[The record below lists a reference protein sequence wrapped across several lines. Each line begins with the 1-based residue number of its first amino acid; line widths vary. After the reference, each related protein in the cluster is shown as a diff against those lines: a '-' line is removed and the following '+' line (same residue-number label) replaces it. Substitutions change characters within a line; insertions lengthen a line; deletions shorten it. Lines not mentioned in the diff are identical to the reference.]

1 MLLWCIWL
9 DNSAPFTSKRL
20 CYEHSCILWS
30 CTRRAIVSQLLYNVN
45 LDEVMI
51 LTAEGGH
58 EEVVHLCKGL
68 GATDLDSVMLWAASG
83 GQGAGVRK
91 QNGL

>member
-1 MLLWCIWL
+1 M
-9 DNSAPFTSKRL
+9 
-20 CYEHSCILWS
+20 
-30 CTRRAIVSQLLYNVN
+30 SQLLYNVN

-51 LTAEGGH
+51 LAAEGGH
-58 EEVVHLCKGL
+58 EEVAHLCQGL
-68 GATDLDSVMLWAASG
+68 GATDLDSVMLWTASG